1 MRLQYLIYKI
11 FQNDPIAVL
20 LFSLLINLFRHI
32 PVEYSTIIDILSVD
46 GVKSMI
52 DFILIQCLLLL
63 DADLVE
69 LPKDCV
75 VILHSIN
82 IS

>member
-11 FQNDPIAVL
+11 FKNDPIAVL

-32 PVEYSTIIDILSVD
+32 PVEYSTIIDILPVD

-82 IS
+82 II